1 MKLLKKIKITSNGS
15 FYFHYKLESN
25 TNKQVFFQA
34 TDDKNFPLNQKK
46 AFKKANLKHSLSYKK
61 KYLT

>member
-15 FYFHYKLESN
+15 FYFCYKLEAD
-25 TNKQVFFQA
+25 TNKQVFFQLI
-34 TDDKNFPLNQKK
+34 DDKNFSLNQKK
-46 AFKKANLKHSLSYKK
+46 ALKKTSLKNFVGYKK